1 MDKQRGESRRITL
14 HAPEDFEGA
23 RRAGRL
29 AAECLDM
36 IGPHVR
42 AGITTDELD
51 QLCHDFVVERGA
63 IPATLGYRGYTKSSC
78 ISINHVVCH
87 GIPGERVLAEGDI
100 LNIDVTPLLD
110 GWHGDTSR
118 MYAVGEISTKARL
131 LMEVTHEAMMRGIAA
146 AKPGNT
152 FGDIGHAI
160 QAYAEKHRFSI
171 VRDFCGHGIGRQFH
185 EPPNVLHFGRPGEG
199 PRLAPG
205 MFFTIEPMVN
215 AGRPE
220 VKILDDGWTAV
231 TRDRSLSAQ
240 FEHMVGI
247 TETGCEIF
255 TLSPAG
261 LHKPAYR
268 AG

>member
-1 MDKQRGESRRITL
+1 MDKQGGESRRITL
-14 HAPEDFEGA
+14 HDPEDFEGM

-36 IGPHVR
+36 VAAHVKP
-42 AGITTDELD
+42 GVSTGELD
-51 QLCHDFVVERGA
+51 RLCHDFLVERGA
-63 IPATLGYRGYTKSSC
+63 VPATLGYRGYTKSSC

-87 GIPGERVLAEGDI
+87 GIPGERVLVAGDI
-100 LNIDVTPLLD
+100 LNIDVTALLD

-118 MYAVGEISTKARL
+118 MYVAGEASTRARL
-131 LMEVTHEAMMRGIAA
+131 LMDVTYDAMVRGIAA
-146 AKPGNT
+146 ARPGNT

-160 QAYAEKHRFSI
+160 QAHAERHRFSI
-171 VRDFCGHGIGRQFH
+171 VRDFCGHGIGRAFH

-199 PRLAPG
+199 PKLRPG

-261 LHKPAYR
+261 LHKPPY
-268 AG
+268 GV